1 MAALIDWGRVLSHV
15 RAVLRRRG
23 CSGQDADDLIQDAYL
38 RLDGYQRT
46 HEVSNPDAFL
56 IRAAWNLAIDAHRA
70 QRSHG
75 ETLLLDEELA
85 QAPCGAQ
92 SASSTEDAVLSAER
106 LTRLSLTVPALDM
119 RTRAIF
125 IAHVFYGMSYPE
137 IAAVLGLSVRVVG
150 KHVGKATA
158 ALMRRMEGW

>member
-1 MAALIDWGRVLSHV
+1 MAALIDWGTVLARV
-15 RAVLRRRG
+15 RATLRRRG
-23 CSGQDADDLIQDAYL
+23 CTGQDVDDLIQDAYL

-46 HEVSNPDAFL
+46 HEVSHPDAFL

-75 ETLLLDEELA
+75 ETVLLDEESVE
-85 QAPCGAQ
+85 APGGEKG
-92 SASSTEDAVLSAER
+92 SSTTEEAVLNWER
-106 LTRLSLTVPALDM
+106 MTRLSLSVAGLDV

-125 IAHVFYGMSYPE
+125 VAHLFYGMSYQE
-137 IAAVLGLSVRVVG
+137 IAAAQRLSVRAVG
-150 KHVGKATA
+150 KHISKATL